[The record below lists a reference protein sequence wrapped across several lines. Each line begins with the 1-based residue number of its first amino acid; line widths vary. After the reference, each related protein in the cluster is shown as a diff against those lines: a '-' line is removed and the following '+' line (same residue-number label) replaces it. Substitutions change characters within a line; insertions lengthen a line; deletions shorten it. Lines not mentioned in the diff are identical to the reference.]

1 MLNAACLA
9 KRNCA
14 CSKRPYSPPAEGRE
28 VLNDRGWSIEELK
41 AFVRKSFPNHPL
53 DLVDFKFARCIKGA
67 RQEMDIIRPTS
78 VAELAR
84 EIKAGKI
91 YIIPIK
97 QLPYNPPDLLFVRFD
112 SGRITLKDLNPG
124 KDSES
129 SKEQCVLSSYY
140 EDISEDDTIF
150 DLIEELDFS
159 DTSQKFDSQSSKE
172 EQSAENME
180 TDANDQEDNISVITV
195 SDEELCED
203 TTVGRSGTYVQ
214 TIMIFMRKRTN
225 YINEEETGSTYDV
238 INDYFEHFE

>member
-1 MLNAACLA
+1 MNLCALVVLSTVNIITQVIRFWQKWASYFRMTLQQSAQLNYLYQPLL
-9 KRNCA
+9 KKDTRN
-14 CSKRPYSPPAEGRE
+14 PIY
-28 VLNDRGWSIEELK
+28 
-41 AFVRKSFPNHPL
+41 
-53 DLVDFKFARCIKGA
+53 
-67 RQEMDIIRPTS
+67 PTS
-78 VAELAR
+78 RILCSDRACAN
-84 EIKAGKI
+84 
-91 YIIPIK
+91 
-97 QLPYNPPDLLFVRFD
+97 NPPELLFVRFD

-124 KDSES
+124 KDRES

-159 DTSQKFDSQSSKE
+159 DTSQKFDIDNIIPDVNNNESQDDNIGQLLKESDSQSSKE

-214 TIMIFMRKRTN
+214 TIMISMRKRTN

-238 INDYFEHFE
+238 VN